1 MQYRVKTGMAA
12 WLLHRIT
19 GLGLVFYLIL
29 HINVTASLHDPVY
42 FNKVMGFLGSPLF
55 RFLEIGLLA
64 CVIYHAMNG
73 IRVIW
78 VDFFGG
84 SAYHQKIFW
93 ILAVVGVVIFI
104 FGAIPM
110 IQHGIHGLPEGFLH
124 VR

>member
-1 MQYRVKTGMAA
+1 MRYRVKTGMAA

-19 GLGLVFYLIL
+19 GLGLVVYLIM

-55 RFLEIGLLA
+55 RFLEIGLLG

-84 SAYHQKIFW
+84 SAYHEKIFW

-110 IQHGIHGLPEGFLH
+110 IQHGIHGLPEGFIH

>member
-1 MQYRVKTGMAA
+1 MRYRVKTGMAA

-19 GLGLVFYLIL
+19 GLGLVFYLVL
-29 HINVTASLHDPVY
+29 HINVVSYLHNPAT
-42 FNKVMGFLGSPLF
+42 FNQVMGFLGSPLF
-55 RFLEIGLLA
+55 RFLEIGLLG

-84 SAYHQKIFW
+84 SAYHEKVFW
-93 ILAVVGVVIFI
+93 ILAVIGVVIFI

-110 IQHGIHGLPEGFLH
+110 IQHGIHGLPEGLL
-124 VR
+124 RW